1 MNEGD
6 IISFKRR
13 GIAVRKAEKKE
24 EKN

>member
-13 GIAVRKAEKKE
+13 GIAVRKTEKKE